1 MWGES
6 GPWDFS
12 TLCLLCDRL
21 SNFLD
26 FIDIHRPW
34 TNSASFKRWNQTLSF
49 SFLLHQLVE
58 LGLWW
63 YKGWII
69 MFDYKRKT
77 LLRRV
82 LICLRWLLLLPC
94 LSVAVPARPQ
104 RVMWLWGGKKKR
116 MRGRLP
122 VQTGRHRPVT
132 TQAGGGFGRRLL
144 LTSQDAS
151 QSRWDALKKALRCDN
166 VRKSPPSSNY
176 ITFNHSY

>member
-1 MWGES
+1 MRWISSALCVYCAIVCLTFLISLIFTDPEQ
-6 GPWDFS
+6 
-12 TLCLLCDRL
+12 TLLPLKD
-21 SNFLD
+21 
-26 FIDIHRPW
+26 
-34 TNSASFKRWNQTLSF
+34 KNQTLSF

-82 LICLRWLLLLPC
+82 LICLRWLLALPC

>member
-12 TLCLLCDRL
+12 TLCFLCDRL

-104 RVMWLWGGKKKR
+104 RVMWLWGEKR
-116 MRGRLP
+116 KGCGVVFLCRQVDTDLL
-122 VQTGRHRPVT
+122 RHRWEADSADVFCWPPRMHHSR
-132 TQAGGGFGRRLL
+132 GGTR
-144 LTSQDAS
+144 
-151 QSRWDALKKALRCDN
+151 
-166 VRKSPPSSNY
+166 
-176 ITFNHSY
+176 

>member
-12 TLCLLCDRL
+12 TLCLARDRL
-21 SNFLD
+21 PNFLY

-82 LICLRWLLLLPC
+82 LICLRWLPALPC
-94 LSVAVPARPQ
+94 LSVAVSVRPQ
-104 RVMWLWGGKKKR
+104 RVRWLWGEKR
-116 MRGRLP
+116 KGCGVVFLCRQVDTDLL
-122 VQTGRHRPVT
+122 RHRR
-132 TQAGGGFGRRLL
+132 GGGFGRGPL

-151 QSRWDALKKALRCDN
+151 AAEVRRVKKSTQ
-166 VRKSPPSSNY
+166 VW
-176 ITFNHSY
+176 